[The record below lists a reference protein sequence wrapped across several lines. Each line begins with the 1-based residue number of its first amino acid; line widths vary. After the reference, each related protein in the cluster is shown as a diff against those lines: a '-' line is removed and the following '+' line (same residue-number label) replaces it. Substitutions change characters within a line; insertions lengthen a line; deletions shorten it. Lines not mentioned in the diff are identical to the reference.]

1 MEFRFGV
8 RVLGIVLALFVCTGV
23 ASADSISG
31 GDLFGVFANSGSFS
45 TAAGSEFEAYTIVH
59 FVTFA
64 ASPISEFPDM
74 LVPEAFPAAFFPTD
88 FGFLP
93 DSQFFFL
100 GSLNG
105 LGADPDHLLL
115 SNSNPGQVPSSAVD
129 EPLHSQ
135 LVAGA
140 QALTDGLP
148 IGTMTAADFW
158 SLFDAENPFGIA
170 DQFFGMTQFGPDGP
184 VSQLSDYAW
193 SDGSEA
199 LFGFNPPYQLGTING
214 SVYDYSFTNAAGATF
229 TPVPEPS
236 TLALMAGVLALG
248 FGIRRRALG
257 CGIRRGAL
265 GCGIRRGRRA
275 A

>member
-1 MEFRFGV
+1 MESLALRFCA
-8 RVLGIVLALFVCTGV
+8 RVLGIVLALFVWTGA

-31 GDLFGVFANSGSFS
+31 GDIFGVFANSGSFS
-45 TAAGSEFEAYTIVH
+45 TEPGSEFEVYTIVH

-64 ASPISEFPDM
+64 PSPISEFPDM
-74 LVPEAFPAAFFPTD
+74 LVPEAFPASFFPAEY
-88 FGFLP
+88 GFLP

-105 LGADPDHLLL
+105 LGGDPDHLLL
-115 SNSNPGQVPSSAVD
+115 GNSNPGSVPSSAVD

-148 IGTMTAADFW
+148 IGTMTAMEFW
-158 SLFDAENPFGIA
+158 SLFDAGNPFGIA
-170 DQFFGMTQFGPDGP
+170 DQFFGLTQFGPDGP
-184 VSQLSDYAW
+184 VAQLSDYAFEG
-193 SDGSEA
+193 GSEA
-199 LFGFNPPYQLGTING
+199 LFGFNPPYDLGSING
-214 SVYDYSFTNAAGATF
+214 SVDDYSFTNAAGATF
-229 TPVPEPS
+229 VPVPEPA
-236 TLALMAGVLALG
+236 TLALMAGGRALG
-248 FGIRRRALG
+248 LGIRRRAQ
-257 CGIRRGAL
+257 